1 MEEPCQNS
9 GVPQSL
15 APVLYY
21 RRTDILLWMWLILS
35 SNSVPEGVYFD
46 LMGAASG
53 QQTVESQDW
62 SDVRVRTLNKNE
74 GIPHPRTED
83 PHKSPPPPPMLLA
96 LGCPGQSCE
105 VEEPPSVSLECP
117 TCAKRENPGLNR
129 SHNKNPDCSI
139 GITLP
144 AQGVKQSPI
153 LFWALGGHRRAITD
167 STCAISGRKSPWSEG
182 GSPSSAK
189 GGVWP

>member
-83 PHKSPPPPPMLLA
+83 PHKSPPPPHQCCWPWDA
-96 LGCPGQSCE
+96 QDR
-105 VEEPPSVSLECP
+105 VV
-117 TCAKRENPGLNR
+117 RW
-129 SHNKNPDCSI
+129 KNP
-139 GITLP
+139 P
-144 AQGVKQSPI
+144 Q
-153 LFWALGGHRRAITD
+153 
-167 STCAISGRKSPWSEG
+167 SPWSVPHVQREKTQ
-182 GSPSSAK
+182 ALT
-189 GGVWP
+189 GVIIRTLTVR